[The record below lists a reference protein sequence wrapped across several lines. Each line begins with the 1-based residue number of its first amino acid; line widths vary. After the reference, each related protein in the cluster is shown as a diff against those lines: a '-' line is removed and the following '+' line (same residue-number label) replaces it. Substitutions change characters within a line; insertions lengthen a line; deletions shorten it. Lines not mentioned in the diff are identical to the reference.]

1 SLNLGTYTY
10 HNAGVLLIDL
20 KRWRSKS
27 IGTIIFDYYKE
38 KNGELFANDQ
48 DALNGALK
56 EEIKTLSIT
65 YNYFNIFD
73 VYPYRTLEK
82 VSSPST
88 FISKE
93 E

>member
-1 SLNLGTYTY
+1 M
-10 HNAGVLLIDL
+10 III
-20 KRWRSKS
+20 KKKWRA
-27 IGTIIFDYYKE
+27 
-38 KNGELFANDQ
+38 FANDQ

-82 VSSPST
+82 LSSPST

-93 E
+93 EFVKFVSNHVLFIFRRRTPMENRK